1 MIIDKN
7 TVVALKY
14 ELRINAEDGELVEK
28 VENDRP
34 LQFIFGIGNMLEKFE
49 TNINGLKLGDN
60 FNFKLKSTEAYGEP
74 NPDMLIDVPKD
85 VFKIDGKIDENLLV
99 INKIIPMRDQQGN
112 HLNGKIVKLNG
123 ENVTMDFNHAL
134 AGQDLF
140 FKGEVLEVR
149 EATEEEL
156 SHGHI
161 HAGDHGCG
169 SGCGSGCGTDSDAES
184 SCGSGCGC
192 H

>member
-7 TVVALKY
+7 KVVALKY
-14 ELRINAEDGELVEK
+14 ELRINAQDGELVEK

-60 FNFKLKSTEAYGEP
+60 FNFKIKSIEAYGEP
-74 NPDMLIDVPKD
+74 NPEMVIDVPKE

-99 INKIIPMRDQQGN
+99 LNKVIPMRDQQGN
-112 HLNGKIVKLNG
+112 HLNGKIVKMNG
-123 ENVTMDFNHAL
+123 EHVTMDFNHAL
-134 AGQDLF
+134 AGNDLF

-161 HAGDHGCG
+161 HGDDHGCG
-169 SGCGSGCGTDSDAES
+169 SGCGSGCGTNSDSES